1 MTGIGWPLVD
11 LASRLLDRDEREAV
25 VGDLLEANETTW
37 QALLNVFGLV
47 LRRQAL
53 LWKQLSPWLA
63 AFGVALPSSY
73 LLTYV
78 SLSVSCTYQRLVY
91 HRFAPCWPTG
101 HQGFLLLLCHIIL
114 LIAWSWA
121 GGFVVGAL
129 SRRTLWVSAAFCVFP
144 CVFCLA
150 AFPFEFLPKLCP
162 FLFLLPAILG
172 VRHRLRNPR
181 ISLNSAFLLAVTTTA
196 LMIFAW
202 SNDALWILNWA
213 LIWPVWYLVAT
224 ARKSGQE
231 GNTESWRMG
240 HPTYTRMSGR

>member
-1 MTGIGWPLVD
+1 MTAIGWPLVE

-25 VGDLLEANETTW
+25 VGDLLEANESTC

-53 LWKQLSPWLA
+53 LWKQFSPWLA
-63 AFGVALPSSY
+63 AFCVALPSSY

-78 SLSVSCTYQRLVY
+78 SLSVGCTYQRLVY
-91 HRFAPCWPTG
+91 HRFDPCWPTG
-101 HQGFLLLLCHIIL
+101 HEGFLLLLCHIIL

-121 GGFVVGAL
+121 GGFVVGAV
-129 SRRTLWVSAAFCVFP
+129 SRRTPWVGAAFCVFP
-144 CVFCLA
+144 CVFYLA

-202 SNDALWILNWA
+202 SSDALWILNWV

-231 GNTESWRMG
+231 GHTESWRMDD
-240 HPTYTRMSGR
+240 PTYTRMSER